1 MSTDTKTTKKRKSG
15 DDVVPPTKKVK
26 VATTST
32 RTTRSAD
39 APAPPPAAEA
49 PAPLKSALKKKDTTK
64 KAEKAEVK
72 PAKAKKDKKSAAAA
86 AAQDIISDDE
96 SAGTALTTAQTDAL
110 FAGFTD
116 SEDEEAED
124 SINVDADA
132 IDVAKLPK
140 APKPKALTGATTSS
154 DPESTPGVVY
164 ISRIPHGFY
173 EPQMAA
179 YFSQFGPISA
189 IRLARNR
196 KTGKSQHFAFI
207 QFESASVADIVARTM
222 DKYLLFGHLLQAR
235 TIPLDQVKEGLFSK
249 KGAKGG
255 KVRPRNRIEG
265 GLLKR
270 GTDRETW
277 GKRVEKEEKRRSGKG
292 KKLEK
297 LGYEFEMPGVKG
309 VESVPVQQQAVEGA
323 VEGAIEG
330 KPAVDPKEVIV
341 DEVEEKKIEE
351 KKIEEKNV
359 EEKKGGK
366 KEKRKAKSV
375 DAAAEAAPKKKTKKA
390 KVAA

>member
-39 APAPPPAAEA
+39 APAAPAPAAEA
-49 PAPLKSALKKKDTTK
+49 PAPLKSALKKKKETTK
-64 KAEKAEVK
+64 KAEVK

-96 SAGTALTTAQTDAL
+96 VAGTALTTAQTDAL

-116 SEDEEAED
+116 SEDEEAAEAD
-124 SINVDADA
+124 ETNVDTDA

-140 APKPKALTGATTSS
+140 APKPKSLTGPSTSS
-154 DPESTPGVVY
+154 DPESIPGVVY

-179 YFSQFGPISA
+179 YFSQFGPIAA

-277 GKRVEKEEKRRSGKG
+277 GKRVGKEEKRRSGKG

-309 VESVPVQQQAVEGA
+309 VESVPVQQQAVEG
-323 VEGAIEG
+323 VDVKAIEG
-330 KPAVDPKEVIV
+330 KPAVNPNEVIV

-351 KKIEEKNV
+351 TV
-359 EEKKGGK
+359 AEKKDGK

-375 DAAAEAAPKKKTKKA
+375 VDGAEAAPKKKTKKA

>member
-49 PAPLKSALKKKDTTK
+49 PAPLKSALKKKKDTTK
-64 KAEKAEVK
+64 KAESK
-72 PAKAKKDKKSAAAA
+72 PAKAKKEKKSAAAA

-96 SAGTALTTAQTDAL
+96 EAGTALTTAQTDAL

-124 SINVDADA
+124 DINADTDA

-154 DPESTPGVVY
+154 DPESIPGVVY

-249 KGAKGG
+249 QGAKGG

-265 GLLKR
+265 GILKR

-277 GKRVEKEEKRRSGKG
+277 GKRVGKEEKRRSGKG
-292 KKLEK
+292 KKLEE
-297 LGYEFEMPGVKG
+297 LGYEFEMPEVKG

-351 KKIEEKNV
+351 KV
-359 EEKKGGK
+359 EEK

-375 DAAAEAAPKKKTKKA
+375 VDGAEVAPKKKTKKA